1 MKILFVEDDIV
12 TANFLMR
19 GLQYEGYSV
28 EHAVDGREGLDRILY
43 GSYDC
48 VILDLMLPH
57 MSGEDVL
64 KHVRAKNIS
73 VPIIILTAIQDAETK
88 VKLLN
93 AGADDYLLKPF
104 SFVELIARVKAV
116 VRRTSGEKSEN
127 EIVQIEDLKIIPRLH
142 KVIRGNKTIRLRL
155 KEYALLEYLMRH
167 PDEIVTRGA
176 LIEKV
181 WDYNARIFSNTVD
194 SHISILRKKINE
206 GFDKKYIE
214 TIHGVGYILVEQ

>member
-1 MKILFVEDDIV
+1 MKILFVEDDVV

-19 GLQYEGYSV
+19 GLQYEGYTV
-28 EHAVDGREGLDRILY
+28 EHALDGREGLDRIIH

-64 KHVRAKNIS
+64 KQVRAQKKS

-88 VKLLN
+88 IKLLN

-116 VRRTSGEKSEN
+116 VRRTNGEKSDD
-127 EIVQIEDLKIIPRLH
+127 EILEVDDLKMIPRLH
-142 KVIRGNKTIRLRL
+142 KVVRGEKTIKLRL

-167 PDEIVTRGA
+167 PEEVVTRGA

-181 WDYNARIFSNTVD
+181 WDYNAKIFSNTVD
-194 SHISILRKKINE
+194 SHISILRKKIND

-214 TIHGVGYILVEQ
+214 TIHGVGYILDDQ